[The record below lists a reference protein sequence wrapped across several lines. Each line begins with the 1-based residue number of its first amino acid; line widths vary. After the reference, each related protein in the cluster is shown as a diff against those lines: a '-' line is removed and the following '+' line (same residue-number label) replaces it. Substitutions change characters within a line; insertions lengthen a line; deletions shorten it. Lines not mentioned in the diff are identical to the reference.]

1 VLALTFFKI
10 SVNLGLTRGQRDL
23 VGTQERDRTEIRE
36 ILQTIAKNMGD
47 LHEILQQPAQ
57 TAVQEVMQG
66 FQEVCLY
73 HPHGCC
79 SNVFTLQELHDPRLA
94 RTQEQLFKR
103 GLLVLHE
110 ESDILPP
117 LVDREIK

>member
-1 VLALTFFKI
+1 LNLDLA
-10 SVNLGLTRGQRDL
+10 RGQRDL
-23 VGTQERDRTEIRE
+23 VATQERDRKEVRE

-47 LHEILQQPAQ
+47 LNELIHQPVQ
-57 TAVQEVMQG
+57 TALKEVMQG

-73 HPHGCC
+73 HPQTFVLT
-79 SNVFTLQELHDPRLA
+79 SSLQELHDPKLA
-94 RTQEQLFKR
+94 RTDEQLFKR

-117 LVDREIK
+117 LVDCESK